1 MRRIIVAAFLFVC
14 LCLDS
19 SYSQTPFYCTVT
31 KIVDGDTVYCTNE
44 DDIQKVR
51 LIGIDAP
58 ESIINTKAY
67 KDSKRTGQTI
77 EAIKK
82 MGEKSKEFVI
92 SRVPIGTRVKLE
104 FDIQAKDRYKRTLA
118 YIYLP
123 DGTMLNNLIVE
134 EGYAQVATYP
144 PNARYQ
150 EIFLKSQREAREYR
164 KGLWSSIESETF

>member
-1 MRRIIVAAFLFVC
+1 MRIIAVALLFVC

-19 SYSQTPFYCTVT
+19 SYSHTQFYCTVT
-31 KIVDGDTVYCTNE
+31 KIVDGDTIYCTNRGG
-44 DDIQKVR
+44 IQKIR

-67 KDSKRTGQTI
+67 KDSKKTGQAI
-77 EAIKK
+77 ETIKK

-123 DGTMLNNLIVE
+123 DETMLNDLIVK

-144 PNARYQ
+144 PNVKYQ
-150 EIFLKSQREAREYR
+150 ETFQRSQNEAREYR
-164 KGLWSSIESETF
+164 KGLWISLESEIY

>member
-1 MRRIIVAAFLFVC
+1 MRRIIAAAFLFVC

-19 SYSQTPFYCTVT
+19 SYSHTPFYCAIT

-67 KDSKRTGQTI
+67 KDSKRTGQAI
-77 EAIKK
+77 ETIKK

-92 SRVPIGTRVKLE
+92 SRVPIGTRVELE
-104 FDIQAKDRYKRTLA
+104 FDIQVKDRYRRTLA

-123 DGTMLNNLIVE
+123 DGTMLNNLIVK

-144 PNARYQ
+144 PNIKYQ
-150 EIFLKSQREAREYR
+150 SLFMKSQKKA
-164 KGLWSSIESETF
+164 KLHKLGIWD

>member
-1 MRRIIVAAFLFVC
+1 MRIIAVAILFFC
-14 LCLDS
+14 LFPDS
-19 SYSQTPFYCTVT
+19 SNCHTPLYCTIT
-31 KIVDGDTVYCTNE
+31 KVVDGDTIYCTNR
-44 DDIQKVR
+44 DGIQKIR

-58 ESIINTKAY
+58 ESSINTKAY
-67 KDSKRTGQTI
+67 KDSKKTGQSI
-77 EAIKK
+77 ETIKK

-123 DGTMLNNLIVE
+123 DETMLNDLIVK

-144 PNARYQ
+144 PNVRYQ
-150 EIFLKSQREAREYR
+150 NTFLQSQKEAREDR
-164 KGLWSSIESETF
+164 KGL